1 MKARRDAV
9 GKVNLGPGKYPG
21 RMAPGP
27 DRALRGTMKLCI
39 FVGMSVGSWAGWA
52 LGESGGVMT
61 AFLVGGVGSLVGV
74 YLGWRAA
81 RALLE

>member
-1 MKARRDAV
+1 
-9 GKVNLGPGKYPG
+9 
-21 RMAPGP
+21 
-27 DRALRGTMKLCI
+27 MKLCI
-39 FVGMSVGSWAGWA
+39 FVGMRVGSWAGWA

-61 AFLVGGVGSLVGV
+61 AFLVSGVGSLVGV

>member
-1 MKARRDAV
+1 
-9 GKVNLGPGKYPG
+9 
-21 RMAPGP
+21 
-27 DRALRGTMKLCI
+27 MKLCI
-39 FVGMSVGSWAGWA
+39 FVGMCVGSWAGWA

-61 AFLVGGVGSLVGV
+61 AFLLSGVVSVIGV

>member
-1 MKARRDAV
+1 
-9 GKVNLGPGKYPG
+9 
-21 RMAPGP
+21 
-27 DRALRGTMKLCI
+27 MKLCI

-61 AFLVGGVGSLVGV
+61 AFLISGVGSVIGV
-74 YLGWRAA
+74 YLGWRVA

>member
-1 MKARRDAV
+1 
-9 GKVNLGPGKYPG
+9 
-21 RMAPGP
+21 
-27 DRALRGTMKLCI
+27 MKLCI

-52 LGESGGVMT
+52 GWALGESGGVMT
-61 AFLVGGVGSLVGV
+61 AFLVSGVGSLVGV

>member
-1 MKARRDAV
+1 M
-9 GKVNLGPGKYPG
+9 G
-21 RMAPGP
+21 RGNIPDEWPPGP

-61 AFLVGGVGSLVGV
+61 AFLVSGVGSLVGV